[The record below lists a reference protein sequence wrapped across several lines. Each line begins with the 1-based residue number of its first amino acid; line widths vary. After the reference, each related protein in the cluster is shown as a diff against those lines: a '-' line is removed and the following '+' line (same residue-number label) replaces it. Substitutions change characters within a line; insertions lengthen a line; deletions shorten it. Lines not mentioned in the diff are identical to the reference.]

1 MQIKVQLNNLRI
13 APRKTRQIADLVR
26 GKKAVN
32 AVNILEFVV
41 RKPANPVLKL
51 LRSGIAT
58 AKHEFQLDE
67 NNLYISKIVVNE
79 GPKLKR
85 SRPVSRGSAHPLWK
99 RTSHIELILDE
110 VTPTSVKKIKETKAL
125 AVNEVQEAEVKEVA
139 STGKKEKQKFAKTEG
154 SKVQKGQGSSSRM
167 FRRKSI

>member
-1 MQIKVQLNNLRI
+1 MQITVKLNNLRI

-26 GKKAVN
+26 GKTALN
-32 AVNILEFVV
+32 AANILEFVV
-41 RKPANPVLKL
+41 RKPAHPVLKL

-67 NNLYISKIVVNE
+67 ANLYISKITVNE

-85 SRPVSRGSAHPLWK
+85 FRPVSRGTAHPLWK
-99 RTSHIELILDE
+99 RTSHIVLTLDE
-110 VTPTSVKKIKETKAL
+110 VTPTSGKKIKEAKADQ
-125 AVNEVQEAEVKEVA
+125 NEVEPTGAQEAAPAAE
-139 STGKKEKQKFAKTEG
+139 KKGKQKFSRKNDAKL
-154 SKVQKGQGSSSRM
+154 QKGQGSSSRM